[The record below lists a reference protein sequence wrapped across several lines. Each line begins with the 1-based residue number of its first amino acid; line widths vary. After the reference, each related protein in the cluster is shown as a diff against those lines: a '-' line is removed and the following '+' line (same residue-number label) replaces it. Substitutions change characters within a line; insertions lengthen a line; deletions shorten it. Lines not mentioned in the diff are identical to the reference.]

1 MKLPTLDSVKNINV
15 KDTKTITI
23 LIIVVIVL
31 FAIVY
36 VWLNR
41 KNVEE
46 GFAQYNVN
54 EGDLVVL
61 PNLESVIVDTI
72 GNQKNQKLPDALN
85 MLIDTRNATT
95 LSNTYA
101 KVSDLSNTNINLSS
115 NASSLLNTISS
126 MNALSTRL
134 TNDLSIMNSII
145 SSNVALVNNNLTSNV
160 ALMNGLVNNAP
171 PALTVVA
178 YFGSTAPP
186 GWQLC
191 DGLSLMSMD
200 TPPQQVFY
208 TIGTSVKELNT
219 PNLLGRFILGATTN
233 INATAQIPSSIS
245 LRNDVGATGGEEK
258 VKLDI
263 KEMPA
268 HAHSYGSM
276 RNDIGNEYYRG
287 SLIGYSNPNWYPLK
301 QNEDPSGNTG
311 GDSTMTQIQDP
322 NFPSDSTKKM
332 NDTKP
337 HNNMPPYYSLI
348 YIIKKPL
355 RGGVAN
361 PVAQPSPLI
370 TN

>member
-1 MKLPTLDSVKNINV
+1 MKLPTLDSVKKVNI

-23 LIIVVIVL
+23 LIIIVIVL
-31 FAIVY
+31 FAIIY
-36 VWLNR
+36 VWQN
-41 KNVEE
+41 KTNVEE

-54 EGDLVVL
+54 DGDLVVL
-61 PNLESVIVDTI
+61 PNLDSVIVDTI

-85 MLIDTRNATT
+85 MLIDDRFSTSSA
-95 LSNTYA
+95 LNTYA
-101 KVSDLSNTNINLSS
+101 KASDLNNTNINLAS
-115 NASSLLNTISS
+115 NASSLLSTISS

-145 SSNVALVNNNLTSNV
+145 TSNVNLINNNLTSNV
-160 ALMNGLVNNAP
+160 ALMTGLVNNAP

-178 YFGSTAPP
+178 YFGSTSPT

-191 DGLSLMSMD
+191 DGLPLIAMD
-200 TPPQQVFY
+200 GQNVFY
-208 TIGTSVKELNT
+208 NIGSSFNPLKT

-233 INATAQIPSSIS
+233 INANSLIPSSII
-245 LRNDVGATGGEEK
+245 LRNDVGATGGEEN

-263 KEMPA
+263 KEIPA
-268 HAHSYGSM
+268 HSHRISDLDRTGNPDGWRDGNRHYWRNASYQGLSDM
-276 RNDIGNEYYRG
+276 GKLTD
-287 SLIGYSNPNWYPLK
+287 
-301 QNEDPSGNTG
+301 NTG
-311 GDSTMTQIQDP
+311 GDSTMTQIQDT
-322 NFPSDSTKKM
+322 NFPTDTTKKM

-355 RGGVAN
+355 RGGNAN
-361 PVAQPSPLI
+361 AVQQPSPLI

>member
-1 MKLPTLDSVKNINV
+1 MKLPTLDSVKKVNI

-23 LIIVVIVL
+23 LIIIVIVL
-31 FAIVY
+31 FAIIY
-36 VWLNR
+36 VWQNK

-61 PNLESVIVDTI
+61 PNLDSVIVDTI
-72 GNQKNQKLPDALN
+72 GNQKNQKLPDAFN
-85 MLIDTRNATT
+85 MLIDDR
-95 LSNTYA
+95 LSTSSALNTYA
-101 KVSDLSNTNINLSS
+101 KASDLTNTNVNLAS
-115 NASSLLNTISS
+115 NASSLLSTISS

-145 SSNVALVNNNLTSNV
+145 TSNVALVNNNLTSNV

-178 YFGSTAPP
+178 YFGSTSPT

-191 DGLSLMSMD
+191 DGLPLIAMD
-200 TPPQQVFY
+200 GQNVFY
-208 TIGTSVKELNT
+208 NIGSSFNPLKT

-233 INATAQIPSSIS
+233 INANSLIPSSIT

-268 HAHSYGSM
+268 HSHSYNALRDDLGWEGQYGFRPEYWNPLR
-276 RNDIGNEYYRG
+276 RNN
-287 SLIGYSNPNWYPLK
+287 L
-301 QNEDPSGNTG
+301 PSGNTG

-322 NFPSDSTKKM
+322 NFPTDTTKKM

-355 RGGVAN
+355 RGGNAN
-361 PVAQPSPLI
+361 AVQQPSPLI